1 MTDGENVRLEDTGFS
16 VGERLPLPID
26 GGNPNLTNTI
36 LTPHFRDR
44 MAGERRHSGAADP
57 SHPAHSLQ
65 REIGP
70 AHETRGH
77 TKRIR
82 RAVQID
88 DSHELPSSFEHAGS
102 NGKKKRA
109 GTGDD
114 SNLHDDEVASR
125 FLRSN

>member
-1 MTDGENVRLEDTGFS
+1 
-16 VGERLPLPID
+16 
-26 GGNPNLTNTI
+26 
-36 LTPHFRDR
+36 

-57 SHPAHSLQ
+57 SHPAHSLK

-114 SNLHDDEVASR
+114 RTAARQHLLALQEECRGAKTDHAG
-125 FLRSN
+125 